1 MVNCSDA
8 TDQLFV
14 CLFVFFFFF
23 FWFIIRRIA
32 LDKTM
37 NKKRNYCI
45 LLFKK
50 YKGTLIYK
58 GKSRGYCIGIKAG
71 WISLIR

>member
-1 MVNCSDA
+1 MLLD
-8 TDQLFV
+8 
-14 CLFVFFFFF
+14 FFFFF
-23 FWFIIRRIA
+23 YGFIMRRIA

-37 NKKRNYCI
+37 NKKREYCI

-58 GKSRGYCIGIKAG
+58 RKGKGYCAGIKAG
-71 WISLIR
+71 WISLIC